1 MSVGDILDA
10 NAKLPNMFNGKS
22 LGEDYRAGSKVW
34 GNLPVYCNKP
44 KLDEI
49 VESLEKN
56 QVTIVA
62 SGTGSGKT
70 VVIPKLCVKILKSRG
85 IPLKV
90 AVTNPKT
97 TTTISNA
104 TKSAEWAEVNIG
116 NEIGFLTKQ
125 EKKTSYLTVLE
136 YMTDGFLL
144 STSSSDTAFS
154 KYGFLCLDEVHERPV
169 PTDFLILR
177 IRSALI
183 RRKDLRL
190 VIMSATIKQEIFY
203 NYFHSKGIS
212 TAFIG
217 VSGQPNKPITELY
230 LKETP
235 TDYIKAA
242 AEAVDSII
250 SKQPKASILVFVAT
264 TKDCIDGC
272 RALKSTKNCFKLFSK
287 AAETEKES
295 AIAIS
300 NDGSAKVVFATNLA
314 ESSITFSGLDYVID
328 SGKSLTV
335 RWDATKNLR
344 INKKDWISKAE
355 TKQRAG
361 RVGREKPG
369 TVFHLYTKKLFEEGK
384 DKKGRP
390 IFADMPDPKINEIN
404 PAEELLKLASSE
416 QHKGS
421 WTGAIRDAMELIS
434 PPTPAQ
440 LKITQD
446 MLSFYRIIGPV
457 VSGGDSPPTDLSSKN
472 KGQKLTNSWRMGA
485 VGWVVHDIMR
495 VFRTSLQNS
504 IFILAGILYG
514 SFVEVLKVV
523 AIMEE
528 TDGDLN
534 LLWKSDSDGRPMSVM
549 KDQRVADA
557 RSDHITLVNIFDSF
571 GFIEVDFRIVPKIR
585 DRYVKMIEQTRDFT
599 INRREEIVLNWPWC
613 IANRDLTNPKEQF
626 GAAILI
632 SRLFNAGKVNNEGK
646 AKALYIEGLLSNVDL
661 KGVKEGDVVICEN
674 FTSLAGKVT
683 CVIPTAFQAN
693 IKLECATNPKKTN
706 KQ

>member
-1 MSVGDILDA
+1 MSTGDILDA

-22 LGEDYRAGSKVW
+22 LGDVYKSGSKIW
-34 GNLPVYCNKP
+34 GNLPVYCNKT

-56 QVTIVA
+56 QVTIVS

-70 VVIPKLCVKILKSRG
+70 VIIPKLCVKILKSRQ

-90 AVTNPKT
+90 GVTNPKT

-104 TKSAEWAEVNIG
+104 TKSAEWAEVTVG
-116 NEIGFLTKQ
+116 NEIGYMTKQ
-125 EKKTSYLTVLE
+125 EKKISYLTVLE

-144 STSSSDTAFS
+144 GLSMSDTVLS
-154 KYGFLCLDEVHERPV
+154 KYGFICLDEVHERPV

-177 IRSALI
+177 IRTALMK
-183 RRKDLRL
+183 RKDLRL
-190 VIMSATIKQEIFY
+190 VIMSATIKEELFY
-203 NYFHSKGIS
+203 NYFSSKGIS

-217 VSGQPNKPITELY
+217 VSGQPNKPIKELY
-230 LKETP
+230 MSETP

-242 AEAVDSII
+242 ADVVDKII
-250 SKQPKASILVFVAT
+250 EKKPNASILVFVAT

-272 RALKSTKNCFKLFSK
+272 RALKSKNNCYKLFSK
-287 AAETEKES
+287 AAETEKEL
-295 AIAIS
+295 AIAMS

-335 RWDATKNLR
+335 RWDASKNLR

-361 RVGREKPG
+361 RVGREKEG
-369 TVFHLYTKKLFEEGK
+369 TVFHLYTKKFFEEGK
-384 DKKGRP
+384 DKKGNP
-390 IFADMPDPKINEIN
+390 IFPDMPDPRINEIN

-416 QHKGS
+416 QHNGS
-421 WTGAIRDAMELIS
+421 WTGAMRDALELIS
-434 PPTPAQ
+434 PPTKEQ
-440 LKITQD
+440 IKITQD

-457 VSGGDSPPTDLSSKN
+457 VSGGESPPTDLASKN
-472 KGQKLTNSWRMGA
+472 KAPKVTNVWRMGA
-485 VGWVVHDIMR
+485 VGWAIHDIMR

-504 IFILAGILYG
+504 IFVLAGLLYG

-523 AIMEE
+523 AILEE

-534 LLWKSDSDGRPMSVM
+534 MLWKTDENGKPMSVM
-549 KDQRVADA
+549 RDERVSNA

-571 GFIEVDFRIVPKIR
+571 GFIEADFRMVPKIR
-585 DRYVKMIEQTRDFT
+585 DRYVKMIEQVRDFT
-599 INRREEIVLNWPWC
+599 VNRREEILQNWPWC
-613 IANRDLTNPKEQF
+613 IANRELTNPEQQF
-626 GAAILI
+626 GVAILI
-632 SRLFNAGKVNNEGK
+632 SRLFNAGKVNKEGK
-646 AKALYIEGLLSNVDL
+646 VKALYIEGLLSNIDL
-661 KGVKEGDVVICEN
+661 KGVKEGDVVVCEN

-683 CVIPTAFQAN
+683 CVVPTAFAAN
-693 IKLECATNPKKTN
+693 VRLECAPVAKKVA
-706 KQ
+706 K